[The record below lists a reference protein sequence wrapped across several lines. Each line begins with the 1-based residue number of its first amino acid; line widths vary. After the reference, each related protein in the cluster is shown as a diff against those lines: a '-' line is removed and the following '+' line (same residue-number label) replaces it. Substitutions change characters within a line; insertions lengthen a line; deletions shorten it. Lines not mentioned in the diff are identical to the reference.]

1 MVADLRPE
9 LRLFLLDDASVFS
22 AVGGARI
29 FPVVLAEGE
38 KRPSLV
44 YNTITE
50 TTDHHTQGP
59 SGLVMVRM
67 QLDAYAQLPDDA
79 DTLARAVKD
88 HLDGYRGPMGAI
100 AVQGAFAE
108 TARTDYQSE
117 PKLYRVSRDYRIF
130 YGER

>member
-9 LRLFLLDDASVFS
+9 LRLFLLDDAAIFS

-29 FPVVLAEGE
+29 HPVVMPQGE

-44 YNTITE
+44 CNTITE

-67 QLDAYAQLPDDA
+67 QIDAYATLPNDA
-79 DTLARAVKD
+79 DALARAVKD
-88 HLDGYRGPMGAI
+88 RLDGYRGPMGAI
-100 AVQGAFAE
+100 DVQGVFAE
-108 TARTDYQSE
+108 TARTGYESE
-117 PKLYRVSRDYRIF
+117 PKLYRVGRDYLVW